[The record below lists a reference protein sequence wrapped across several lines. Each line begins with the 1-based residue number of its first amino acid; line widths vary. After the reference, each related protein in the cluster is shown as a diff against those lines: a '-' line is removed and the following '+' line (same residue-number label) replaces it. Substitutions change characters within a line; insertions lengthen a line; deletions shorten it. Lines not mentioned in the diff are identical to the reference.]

1 MWNNVVYL
9 RNKELVMALGIKERM
24 KEAKTLAACRKLYNE
39 GCTEFS
45 SPSPKTRRRWERILE
60 GKLKEV
66 EKAKV
71 EKAAAKLKKEKKT
84 N

>member
-1 MWNNVVYL
+1 
-9 RNKELVMALGIKERM
+9 MALGIKERM

-60 GKLKEV
+60 GKLREI
-66 EKAKV
+66 EKAKA
-71 EKAAAKLKKEKKT
+71 EKATAKK
-84 N
+84 